1 MIVNSTA
8 LITGGVVVVSW
19 EPPLEGACP
28 VVRYKVYHREVTSHV
43 NNESEWNSV
52 AVNRNVTSH
61 TLHLKCW
68 KEYEIAVTS
77 LTTQG
82 ESDFK
87 DSRIWKF
94 KTKGGTGSRAIL
106 RLKFNAKLIA
116 NDWRSCHARGIKHVN
131 VPFQEFYLSL
141 HLPGS
146 VSKHQGSVHHS
157 HYFKHQI

>member
-1 MIVNSTA
+1 MIVNRTA
-8 LITGGVVVVSW
+8 VVTGGVVVVSW

-28 VVRYKVYHREVTSHV
+28 VVRYKVYYREVISHV
-43 NNESEWNSV
+43 NNESKWKSV

-87 DSRIWKF
+87 DSGIWKF
-94 KTKGGTGSRAIL
+94 KTKGGSRSRAIM
-106 RLKFNAKLIA
+106 RLKFSAKL
-116 NDWRSCHARGIKHVN
+116 K
-131 VPFQEFYLSL
+131 QFYR
-141 HLPGS
+141 
-146 VSKHQGSVHHS
+146 
-157 HYFKHQI
+157 